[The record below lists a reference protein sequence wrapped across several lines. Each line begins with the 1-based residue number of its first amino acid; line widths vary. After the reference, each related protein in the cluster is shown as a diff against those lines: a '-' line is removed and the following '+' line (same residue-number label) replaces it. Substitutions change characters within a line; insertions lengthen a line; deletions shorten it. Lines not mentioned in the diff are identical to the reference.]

1 MIWSRKPKDT
11 APDATRVPV
20 LSRLDTDG
28 NPAWVGWIQD
38 WVRPAV
44 AVIVLVMSAPGE
56 HYLAHLAGWSSW
68 LSWGMPAVLTMYAGV
83 AAVVATKRPKGSP
96 GKKTAVT
103 GAAAAILLAM
113 AAQPVAH
120 LYRSGWEPGD
130 AWTYHQTLTVTVS
143 CIPALVFGHLLHLAA
158 SPTGVR
164 VVSRVVAVL
173 SQDKDT
179 APVVPAVEP
188 VVPAVPVPV
197 VPATAP
203 VVPAVPVP
211 AVAPAVPED
220 TTVQDS
226 QDTVPVP
233 RPRVLKNGSMR
244 NFVLDILSQG
254 EDTPDNVIKDKILA
268 EFDAEAKPNT
278 MNKSISRARAALAQS
293 A

>member
-1 MIWSRKPKDT
+1 
-11 APDATRVPV
+11 
-20 LSRLDTDG
+20 
-28 NPAWVGWIQD
+28 
-38 WVRPAV
+38 
-44 AVIVLVMSAPGE
+44 
-56 HYLAHLAGWSSW
+56 
-68 LSWGMPAVLTMYAGV
+68 
-83 AAVVATKRPKGSP
+83 
-96 GKKTAVT
+96 
-103 GAAAAILLAM
+103 M

-179 APVVPAVEP
+179 MPVVPAVE
-188 VVPAVPVPV
+188 PV

-278 MNKSISRARAALAQS
+278 MSKSISRARAALAQS